1 MDKYGV
7 IGFDIPQVKKSI
19 GVNFL
24 ELVVIDEIVKSGISF
39 QIDTLHPG
47 KIDRTAGLEDDP
59 LPGHQNP
66 RLSDRKLRIVFPDKT
81 GSLGDEKELLEGCLT
96 KNVLRAGF
104 MRVGYAKQ
112 RRA

>member
-1 MDKYGV
+1 LDKYGV

-47 KIDRTAGLEDDP
+47 KIDRSNGR
-59 LPGHQNP
+59 PG
-66 RLSDRKLRIVFPDKT
+66 R
-81 GSLGDEKELLEGCLT
+81 
-96 KNVLRAGF
+96 
-104 MRVGYAKQ
+104 
-112 RRA
+112 

>member
-47 KIDRTAGLEDDP
+47 
-59 LPGHQNP
+59 
-66 RLSDRKLRIVFPDKT
+66 
-81 GSLGDEKELLEGCLT
+81 
-96 KNVLRAGF
+96 
-104 MRVGYAKQ
+104 
-112 RRA
+112 